1 MASDAVIETAEP
13 PTRSTPLAMAIEQ
26 RDRMTMKMVEKA
38 VRSRNVRLA
47 YQPVVQA
54 SHQQRPK
61 FFEGLVRVLDDTG
74 RVIPARDFIHV
85 VETHEIGRIIDCL
98 ALEMGLAALS
108 ANPKLKLSINLSAR
122 SIGYRR
128 WMTTLETGI
137 AQIPD
142 LRGRL
147 ILEITEASAM
157 IMPDIVQA
165 FMVGLQDKGVLF
177 ALDDFG
183 AGYTSFRY
191 LKSFYF
197 DILKIDG
204 QFIRDIQSDADNQV
218 LLQAL
223 VDIGRHFDMY
233 TVAEAVETTREAAFL
248 TAIGIDCLQGYLFG
262 APALKPSWTVGKP
275 QKLAG

>member
-1 MASDAVIETAEP
+1 MVQSSD
-13 PTRSTPLAMAIEQ
+13 Q
-26 RDRMTMKMVEKA
+26 K
-38 VRSRNVRLA
+38 
-47 YQPVVQA
+47 Q
-54 SHQQRPK
+54 PK

-98 ALEMGLAALS
+98 ALELGLAALA
-108 ANPKLKLSINLSAR
+108 ANPGLKLSINLSAR

-128 WMTTLETGI
+128 WMTTLEQGI
-137 AQIPD
+137 AQVPG

-165 FMVGLQDKGVLF
+165 FMVSLQDKGILF

-204 QFIRDIQSDADNQV
+204 QFIRDIHNDPDNQV

-248 TAIGIDCLQGYLFG
+248 SAIGVDCLQGYLFG
-262 APALKPSWTVGKP
+262 APALKPSWTIEAPRKM
-275 QKLAG
+275 AG

>member
-1 MASDAVIETAEP
+1 MASDTVIETAASD
-13 PTRSTPLAMAIEQ
+13 TRSTPLSFAVEQ
-26 RDRMTMKMVEKA
+26 RDRTTLKMVEKA
-38 VRSRNVRLA
+38 IRSKNVRLA

-54 SHQQRPK
+54 VDQSRPK
-61 FFEGLVRVLDDTG
+61 FFEGLIRVLDDTG

-85 VETHEIGRIIDCL
+85 IETNEIGRIIDCL
-98 ALEMGLAALS
+98 ALELGLAALA
-108 ANPKLKLSINLSAR
+108 ANPELRLSINLSAR

-128 WMTTLETGI
+128 WTNTLDQGI
-137 AQIPD
+137 ARIPS

-157 IMPDIVQA
+157 VMPDVVQA
-165 FMVGLQDKGVLF
+165 FMFGLQDKGILF

-204 QFIRDIQSDADNQV
+204 QFIRDINNDADNQV

-223 VDIGRHFDMY
+223 VDIGRHFDMI
-233 TVAEAVETTREAAFL
+233 TVAEAVETPREAAFL
-248 TAIGIDCLQGYLFG
+248 AACGVDCLQGYLFG
-262 APALKPSWTVGKP
+262 APSLKPSWTTQKP
-275 QKLAG
+275 EKLAG